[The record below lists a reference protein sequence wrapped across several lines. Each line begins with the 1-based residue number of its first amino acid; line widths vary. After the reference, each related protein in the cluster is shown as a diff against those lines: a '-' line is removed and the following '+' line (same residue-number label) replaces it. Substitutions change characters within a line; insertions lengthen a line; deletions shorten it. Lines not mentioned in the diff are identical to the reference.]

1 MENVKSK
8 KFGPSMN
15 GVLRQCF
22 VSVSA
27 VIAAILLGMVLILLM
42 GQNPIVA
49 FGALLEGAFG
59 SANSFAETLV
69 KVTPLLF
76 TGMSYALANRC
87 GLTNLGMEGQMYMG
101 ALTAAAVGIYVDVP
115 AVLHIPLCILAGFVG
130 GGLWGLLA
138 GWLKVQFGASEIIT
152 TVMLNTIAIYFIE
165 FMVTD
170 PARMMEPGGV
180 SGQSNPLLESARL
193 DILLPNTRA
202 HWGIIVGLVCVV
214 LFWLFLWRSKKG
226 YEVRVSGFN
235 MQAAAYSG
243 INTSRNI
250 LLVMLLS
257 GGVAGLAGACE
268 VMGVQGRLYAL
279 FSPGYGYDGIA
290 VALIGLN
297 SPLGIVF
304 GALLFGAFRAGGNRM
319 QMKAYVPFSIVEVI
333 QAIVIIAVVA
343 SQMLLEIWNERQLK
357 YQSKQQ
363 EA

>member
-1 MENVKSK
+1 MNKSVSIK
-8 KFGPSMN
+8 MKASMDN
-15 GVLRQCF
+15 VLRQCL

-27 VIAAILLGMVLILLM
+27 VVVAILLGMLLILLM
-42 GQNPIVA
+42 GKNPIVA
-49 FGALLEGAFG
+49 FGALIQGAFG

-101 ALTAAAVGIYVDVP
+101 ALAAAAVGIFVDVP
-115 AVLHIPLCILAGFVG
+115 AVLHIPLCIIAGFIG

-138 GWLKVQFGASEIIT
+138 GWLKVRFGASEIIT

-180 SGQSNPLLESARL
+180 SGQSSPLPASAKL

-202 HWGIIVGLVCVV
+202 HWGIVLGLICIV

-250 LLVMLLS
+250 LLVMLLA
-257 GGVAGLAGACE
+257 GGVAGLAGASE
-268 VMGVQGRLYAL
+268 VMGVQGRLYAG
-279 FSPGYGYDGIA
+279 FSPGYGFDGIA
-290 VALIGLN
+290 VALIGMN
-297 SPLGIVF
+297 SPIGIIF

-319 QMKAYVPFSIVEVI
+319 QMKAYVPFSIVNVI
-333 QAIVIIAVVA
+333 QAIVIFAVVA
-343 SQMLLEIWNERQLK
+343 SQMLLEIWGERQLK
-357 YQSKQQ
+357 KQPKQQ

>member
-1 MENVKSK
+1 MD
-8 KFGPSMN
+8 
-15 GVLRQCF
+15 GVLRQCL

-27 VIAAILLGMVLILLM
+27 VIVAILLGMLLILLM
-42 GQNPIVA
+42 GKNPIVA
-49 FGALLEGAFG
+49 FSSLLQGAFG
-59 SANSFAETLV
+59 SMNSFAETLV

-76 TGMSYALANRC
+76 TGISYALANRC

-101 ALTAAAVGIYVDVP
+101 ALAAAAVGIFVEVP
-115 AVLHIPLCILAGFVG
+115 AALHIPLCILAGFIG

-138 GWLKVQFGASEIIT
+138 GWLKVKFGASEIIT

-180 SGQSNPLLESARL
+180 SGQSSPLTDSAKL
-193 DILLPNTRA
+193 SILLPNTRA
-202 HWGIIVGLVCVV
+202 HWGIMIGLLCIV

-250 LLVMLLS
+250 LLVMLLA
-257 GGVAGLAGACE
+257 GGVAGLAGASE
-268 VMGVQGRLYAL
+268 VMGIQGRLYAG
-279 FSPGYGYDGIA
+279 FSPGYGFDGIA
-290 VALIGLN
+290 VALIGMN
-297 SPLGIVF
+297 SPIGIIF

-319 QMKAYVPFSIVEVI
+319 QMKAYVPFSIVNVI
-333 QAIVIIAVVA
+333 QAIVIFAVVA
-343 SQMLLEIWNERQLK
+343 SQMLLEIWSERQLK
-357 YQSKQQ
+357 KQPKQQ
-363 EA
+363 DA